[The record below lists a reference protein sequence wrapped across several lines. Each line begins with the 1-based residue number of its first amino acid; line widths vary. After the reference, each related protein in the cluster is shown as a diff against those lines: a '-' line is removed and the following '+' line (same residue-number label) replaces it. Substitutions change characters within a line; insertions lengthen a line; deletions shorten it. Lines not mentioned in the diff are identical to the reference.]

1 MQESLF
7 PAMIDAENDAVSNG
21 KIKITEVN
29 SLKVRTINDAT
40 SLFDGFASMKAI
52 TWSYGLPMVVKQM
65 RKFSDAELV
74 FGCKAILDKQ
84 VRLSALAP
92 LVTQAESLK
101 SLQNKWG
108 REISE
113 RMEKGEC
120 RLYFENTVSSHQ
132 KIYLLAD
139 EAAGRYRV
147 ITGSANFSAKA
158 WSGDRQKRS
167 YRFAMTKIPTLRC
180 LKSFINHSRIPAL
193 LR

>member
-29 SLKVRTINDAT
+29 SLKVRTVDDAT

-52 TWSYGLPMVVKQM
+52 TWSYDLPMVVKQM
-65 RKFSDAELV
+65 RKFSDVELV

-132 KIYLLAD
+132 KIYLLAY
-139 EAAGRYRV
+139 G
-147 ITGSANFSAKA
+147 
-158 WSGDRQKRS
+158 
-167 YRFAMTKIPTLRC
+167 
-180 LKSFINHSRIPAL
+180 PAFYPID
-193 LR
+193 